1 MAGWDESLVPPAK
14 TAQFAPVPKA
24 PPVIVNVTFPPE
36 QTFVLLAARVGVVE
50 GWLIAIAIL
59 LLVGGLLA
67 LSHVPPSA
75 FTE

>member
-1 MAGWDESLVPPAK
+1 MLVI
-14 TAQFAPVPKA
+14 F
-24 PPVIVNVTFPPE
+24 
-36 QTFVLLAARVGVVE
+36 AARVGVVE
-50 GWLIAIAIL
+50 DWFIAIAKL